1 MTEIFKMFRVTV
13 AESEKIMQS
22 VNEPHAHNFEE
33 LIIGSKG
40 QLEHF
45 IDFNSKLI
53 DAPFISFVTQGKI
66 HRVKPLVKDGECDM
80 WVLRFKSEF
89 IAETTFSLYASFHD
103 KANISLQSNQCFEK
117 LDILCKMI
125 YDEYIQESPD
135 LSVVRQ
141 LLSALFTIIESE
153 RHKLNL
159 DNDESKKIQ
168 SSTFKNF
175 LRLLEEHYKESKD
188 VNFYA
193 EKLFM
198 SARNLNAITQS
209 ILQQSVSEI
218 IETESQVILNGSY
231 NINFTMD
238 LALKDMG
245 FALGYGKEFGVPL
258 ALATL
263 TNEQFV
269 KAKAAYG
276 GEAWSSQVV
285 KLLEDATGSDLR
297 APGFPAE
304 LE

>member
-1 MTEIFKMFRVTV
+1 MFRVTV

-45 IDFNSKLI
+45 IDFSSKLI

-103 KANISLQSNQCFEK
+103 KANINMQSNQCFEK

-135 LSVVRQ
+135 LSVIRQ

-153 RHKLNL
+153 RRKLNL

-175 LRLLEEHYKESKD
+175 LRLLEEHYKDSKD

-198 SARNLNAITQS
+198 TSRNLNLICQN

-218 IETESQVILNGSY
+218 IETRKLTEAKNLLMTTDKNVAEIGYELGFNEKTY
-231 NINFTMD
+231 FTHSFKRKAGMTPT
-238 LALKDMG
+238 
-245 FALGYGKEFGVPL
+245 EFRD
-258 ALATL
+258 
-263 TNEQFV
+263 EMQ
-269 KAKAAYG
+269 
-276 GEAWSSQVV
+276 
-285 KLLEDATGSDLR
+285 KLLS
-297 APGFPAE
+297 
-304 LE
+304 

>member
-1 MTEIFKMFRVTV
+1 MTEIFKIFKITV
-13 AESEKIMQS
+13 SEAEKILQS
-22 VNEPHAHNFEE
+22 VNEPHAHDFEE
-33 LIIGSKG
+33 LIIGNKG

-45 IDFNSKLI
+45 IDFQSKLI

-66 HRVKPLVKDGECDM
+66 HRAKPLIKDGVCDM

-117 LDILCKMI
+117 LDTICKI
-125 YDEYIQESPD
+125 IFDEYEQEAPD
-135 LSVVRQ
+135 LAVIKQ
-141 LLSALFTIIESE
+141 LLSALFTIVESE
-153 RHKLNL
+153 RRKLNL

-198 SARNLNAITQS
+198 TSRNLNNICQN

-218 IETESQVILNGSY
+218 IETRKLTEAKNLLMTSDK
-231 NINFTMD
+231 NIAEIGYELGFNEKTYFTHAFKRKAGMTPT
-238 LALKDMG
+238 
-245 FALGYGKEFGVPL
+245 EFR
-258 ALATL
+258 
-263 TNEQFV
+263 EEM
-269 KAKAAYG
+269 K
-276 GEAWSSQVV
+276 
-285 KLLEDATGSDLR
+285 KLLS
-297 APGFPAE
+297 
-304 LE
+304 

>member
-1 MTEIFKMFRVTV
+1 MTEIFKMFKITT

-22 VNEPHAHNFEE
+22 VNEPHAHDFEE
-33 LIIGSKG
+33 LIIGNKG

-45 IDFNSKLI
+45 IDFKSKLI
-53 DAPFISFVTQGKI
+53 EAPFISFVTQGKI
-66 HRVKPLVKDGECDM
+66 HRAKPLVKDGDCDM

-117 LDILCKMI
+117 LDTICKI
-125 YDEYIQESPD
+125 IFDEYQQEAPD
-135 LSVVRQ
+135 LAVIKQ

-153 RHKLNL
+153 RRKLNL
-159 DNDESKKIQ
+159 NNDESKKIQ

-198 SARNLNAITQS
+198 TSRNLNNICQN

-218 IETESQVILNGSY
+218 IETRKLTEAKNLLMATDK
-231 NINFTMD
+231 NIAEIGYELGFNEKTYFTHAFKRKAGMTPT
-238 LALKDMG
+238 
-245 FALGYGKEFGVPL
+245 EFR
-258 ALATL
+258 
-263 TNEQFV
+263 EEM
-269 KAKAAYG
+269 K
-276 GEAWSSQVV
+276 
-285 KLLEDATGSDLR
+285 KLLS
-297 APGFPAE
+297 
-304 LE
+304 